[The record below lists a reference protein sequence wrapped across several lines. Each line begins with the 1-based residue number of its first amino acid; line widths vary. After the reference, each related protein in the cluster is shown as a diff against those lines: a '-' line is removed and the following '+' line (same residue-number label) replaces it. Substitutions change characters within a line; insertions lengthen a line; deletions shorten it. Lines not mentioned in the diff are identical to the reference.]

1 MRPTLKVVLAMASG
15 LAVMAIASPAGAQPA
30 PECLTTGNVD
40 AACPPGSPLIVAS
53 AGYNP
58 LSVTS
63 SGAVYESN
71 GVIGSTGIELPG
83 MNGVPLAAPIV
94 GIALYPHGYWLVAS
108 DGGVFAFG
116 FANFYGSMGGHRLNS
131 PVVGMASTPDGKG
144 YWEVAAD
151 GGVFAFGDADF
162 YGSMGGHPLNSPI
175 VGVTVTSAHG
185 YVLAAADGGVFAFGD
200 APFFGSMAGQALDAP
215 IAAVGAAGSGYYL
228 AGADGGIFAFEVPF
242 TGSFKGCISSPVIA
256 VIAFDGASDPTS
268 PPYWYPQ
275 VVTASGDLYNATGL
289 PYPRQSCVGP

>member
-1 MRPTLKVVLAMASG
+1 MAKAIGRSQPT
-15 LAVMAIASPAGAQPA
+15 AG
-30 PECLTTGNVD
+30 
-40 AACPPGSPLIVAS
+40 IR
-53 AGYNP
+53 
-58 LSVTS
+58 
-63 SGAVYESN
+63 
-71 GVIGSTGIELPG
+71 I
-83 MNGVPLAAPIV
+83 
-94 GIALYPHGYWLVAS
+94 
-108 DGGVFAFG
+108 
-116 FANFYGSMGGHRLNS
+116 
-131 PVVGMASTPDGKG
+131 
-144 YWEVAAD
+144 
-151 GGVFAFGDADF
+151 GDADF

-175 VGVTVTSAHG
+175 VGVTVTAHG

-275 VVTASGDLYNATGL
+275 VVTASGDLDNVNPGFHTPDNPALGL
-289 PYPRQSCVGP
+289 DLLPHVVDLEAKQTRTHDMRPGGAQGRNQY